1 LAYRLFLSTER
12 HLKNLFAVTG
22 GDNEV
27 SAEAQNA
34 KMAQVHSITVAPS
47 VPTFRSTMA
56 ASRDFVRRM
65 GSPPIEH
72 VIPGAQ
78 LVVVCYAVYRHC
90 GIYTGGCRVIH
101 YSGWVRGR
109 RGLIEEI
116 PLDEFTEGREFE
128 VNRSPPDS
136 FSGHDVVRRGR
147 SRLGERCYDLLENN
161 CEHFCSWC
169 QLGEARSVQIE
180 LMAKPLRLAIAAL
193 QALWS
198 VASTLPPDSSG
209 GAMRPR

>member
-1 LAYRLFLSTER
+1 
-12 HLKNLFAVTG
+12 
-22 GDNEV
+22 
-27 SAEAQNA
+27 
-34 KMAQVHSITVAPS
+34 
-47 VPTFRSTMA
+47 MA
-56 ASRDFVRRM
+56 ASRDFVRRT

-78 LVVVCYAVYRHC
+78 LVVCYAVYRHC
-90 GIYTGGCRVIH
+90 GIYTGGGRVIH
-101 YSGWVRGR
+101 YAGWIRGR

-128 VNRSPPDS
+128 VNQSPPDL
-136 FSGHDVVRRGR
+136 FSGRDVVRRAR

-198 VASTLPPDSSG
+198 AASILSSESSAG
-209 GAMRPR
+209 GMRSR